1 VVVNVA
7 KSDLER
13 KLEAANADLEQAV
26 MDAYRARKG
35 LLDQQRKEEL
45 KAEIW
50 HRRIRAIEL
59 ERNYVGE
66 QLMEAQH
73 KADRAVARQDH
84 DEYLRASRRAC
95 RASGP
100 LPQRRRPARK
110 APGRWSGFFRAIDG
124 RQLMA

>member
-45 KAEIW
+45 KAEIR

-66 QLMEAQH
+66 QLMEAQT
-73 KADRAVARQDH
+73 
-84 DEYLRASRRAC
+84 RRTE
-95 RASGP
+95 P
-100 LPQRRRPARK
+100 WPARITTSTCGL
-110 APGRWSGFFRAIDG
+110 AESLPGFGSATSTP
-124 RQLMA
+124 